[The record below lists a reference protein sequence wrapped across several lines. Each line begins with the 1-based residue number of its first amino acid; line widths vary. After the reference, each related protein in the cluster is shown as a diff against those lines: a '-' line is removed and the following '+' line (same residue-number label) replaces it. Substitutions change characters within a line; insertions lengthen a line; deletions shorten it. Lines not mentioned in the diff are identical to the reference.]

1 MNCKECQERILE
13 ALAAGA
19 SQLSREAS
27 EHQRN
32 CPVCREFGD
41 AQVSLFR
48 SMDAGLHAMV
58 NQSVPPSLL
67 AGLRARLDRPPVTR
81 LGWIPQWSY
90 ALLAVVAILI
100 MSIGYVSRRPGDR
113 PNLLGSTPAVS
124 RNASNPV
131 LEVQP
136 ARKSPTTSL
145 RPTHKRADREV
156 PSLAS
161 SESEP
166 EVIVL
171 AEEREA
177 FAKFVA
183 ELPLEREVALALTR
197 PAAVSEDVP
206 VEIAMLQIETLE
218 LKPLEGTPRE

>member
-1 MNCKECQERILE
+1 MSPGTSVGGVAGEIPAGAAAGSDSGLYPRGSRRNAARSHGHGEIKIVSCQKTTGGEAAMNCKECQERILE

-166 EVIVL
+166 
-171 AEEREA
+171 
-177 FAKFVA
+177 
-183 ELPLEREVALALTR
+183 
-197 PAAVSEDVP
+197 
-206 VEIAMLQIETLE
+206 
-218 LKPLEGTPRE
+218 